1 MENLCEKLVKLE
13 FDFHKHG
20 TVLLAVSASRQ
31 VMSRRPERP
40 AEWEKRVERLSE
52 AFSEENVVELRGR
65 GCRERKD
72 RLLAKH
78 QQDHAKALKS
88 WVVWLNCFDICG
100 QLSYSTDMYCDQSYP
115 LEQNLPHVLLL
126 PLHCCLF

>member
-1 MENLCEKLVKLE
+1 MAPFCWPSVHQDLGVARE
-13 FDFHKHG
+13 
-20 TVLLAVSASRQ
+20 
-31 VMSRRPERP
+31 VMRHRP
-40 AEWEKRVERLSE
+40 EKRVERLSE

-88 WVVWLNCFDICG
+88 WVVWWNCFDICG
-100 QLSYSTDMYCDQSYP
+100 QVRYSTDMYCDQSYP